1 MEPWYLA
8 RQLENFAAGV
18 RGVPAEDASGHEMRP
33 GGLAR
38 EDTKARS
45 TPR

>member
-18 RGVPAEDASGHEMRP
+18 RGVPAETWR
-33 GGLAR
+33 AR
-38 EDTKARS
+38 DGPVAGA
-45 TPR
+45 